1 MRGACN
7 PFAVVASTDPVERFF
22 NLYLSARGLYPFHER
37 HLYRPSEML
46 IQFHMLLLLECVGSV
61 PPSAGVVCNDLV
73 GSSFS
78 FTCCRCCLS
87 VWGLYPLLWVSS
99 VPTTRDALSTAALMR
114 EACTPFRERRLY

>member
-7 PFAVVASTDPVERFF
+7 PFAVVASTDPVERFL

-37 HLYRPSEML
+37 HLYRPGEML

-78 FTCCRCCLS
+78 FTCCCWLS
-87 VWGLYPLLWVSS
+87 VWGLYPLPRVSS
-99 VPTTRDALSTAALMR
+99 VPTTRDAFSTAASMR
-114 EACTPFRERRLY
+114 GA